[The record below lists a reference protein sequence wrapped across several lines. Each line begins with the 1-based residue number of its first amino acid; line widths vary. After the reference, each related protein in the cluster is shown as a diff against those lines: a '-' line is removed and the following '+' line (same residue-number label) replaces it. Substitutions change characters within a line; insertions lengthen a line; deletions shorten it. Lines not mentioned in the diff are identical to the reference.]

1 MFSGFKAFILRGNVI
16 ELAVAVVVGTAFTAL
31 VNAIVTAVIN
41 PAIGALFSAESL
53 STALVAEIPTLMG
66 DEPAK
71 LMFGAV
77 VAALLNFLIVA
88 AVVYFAL
95 VMPMNALARR
105 AEAARQ
111 AGQPVTAADEPP
123 TELELL
129 GEIRD
134 LLARRDGGA
143 EPAETPDSRS

>member
-1 MFSGFKAFILRGNVI
+1 MFSGFKAFILRGNVV

-31 VNAIVTAVIN
+31 VNAIVTALIN

-53 STALVAEIPTLMG
+53 STALVVSIPTLQG
-66 DEPAK
+66 QSAD

-77 VAALLNFLIVA
+77 LAALLNFLIVA

-95 VMPMNALARR
+95 VMPMNFLAKR
-105 AEAARQ
+105 AEEARK
-111 AGQPVTAADEPP
+111 AGEPVTAADEPP

-134 LLARRDGGA
+134 LLARREGA
-143 EPAETPDSRS
+143 GPQQ

>member
-1 MFSGFKAFILRGNVI
+1 MFSGFKAFILRGNVV

-31 VNAIVTAVIN
+31 INSIVTAVIN

-53 STALVAEIPTLMG
+53 STAFVVKIPTLQG
-66 DEPAK
+66 ESAD

-77 VAALLNFLIVA
+77 LAALLNFLIVA

-95 VMPMNALARR
+95 VMPMNFLAKR

-111 AGQPVTAADEPP
+111 AGEPVAAADEPP

-134 LLARRDGGA
+134 LLARREGA
-143 EPAETPDSRS
+143 GPQQ